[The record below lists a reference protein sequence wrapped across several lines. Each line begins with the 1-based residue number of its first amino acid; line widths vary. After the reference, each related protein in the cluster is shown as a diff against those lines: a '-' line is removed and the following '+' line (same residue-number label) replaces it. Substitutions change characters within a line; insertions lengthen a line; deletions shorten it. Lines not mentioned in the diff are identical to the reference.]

1 MSNTIEKPSKQWRIY
16 SLIIPLLLS
25 ITVLTGCDSPER
37 DASVSESSEAGVDG
51 DTGVYAFVNVNVVPM
66 TDETVLEN
74 QTVVTS
80 NGQIEAIGNSEDV
93 DIPEGAI
100 EIDGSGKYLM
110 PGLAEMHGHIP
121 GDNNRQY
128 AEDVLFLYISNG
140 VTFVRNMAGHPSH
153 LEFREQLERN
163 EIPGPTILAASP
175 WLNSD
180 IVSSP
185 ENAAEVVQRF
195 KDEGYDHMKMGGVP
209 LDTYV
214 AIAEASRESDLPFAG
229 HIPLEVGLVTAL
241 DEGQASIDH
250 YDRYVE
256 FLVADDAGWDGQ
268 NPGFFGSGVIG
279 MIDES
284 KLSEA
289 IDRTIDAGTW
299 NVPTLSLVE
308 HLASP
313 EPAEEMGQWPEM
325 RYMPQNVVDGWVR
338 SKNDFKEREDFQP
351 EATDRLVEIRQI
363 LTREL
368 YNSGAPIVLGSDAP
382 QFFNVP
388 GFSIHHEMEMM
399 VAAGLSPYE
408 VLVTGTVNAAEYAG
422 TPDEFGTVEEN
433 RRADLILVNANPL
446 TDISNV
452 QQREGVM
459 VRGIWWPENEIQ
471 AELDQIATRVN

>member
-1 MSNTIEKPSKQWRIY
+1 MFNSEKNSKHNWRILF
-16 SLIIPLLLS
+16 LIVPLFLGA
-25 ITVLTGCDSPER
+25 VLIKGCDSPDRDETLSDLTESEER
-37 DASVSESSEAGVDG
+37 G
-51 DTGVYAFVNVNVVPM
+51 DTGVYAFVNVNVIPM

-80 NGQIEAIGNSEDV
+80 NGRIESVGASGDV
-93 DIPEGAI
+93 NIPDGAV
-100 EIDGSGKYLM
+100 EIDGSGKFLM

-121 GDNNRQY
+121 GDDNRQY

-153 LEFREQLERN
+153 LEFRDRLERN
-163 EIPGPTILAASP
+163 ELPGPTILAASP

-180 IVSSP
+180 IVPSP
-185 ENAAEVVQRF
+185 EEAEAVVQRF

-209 LDTYV
+209 VDTYV
-214 AIAEASRESDLPFAG
+214 AIAEASRDTDLPFAG

-241 DEGQASIDH
+241 EEGQTSIDH

-268 NPGFFGSGVIG
+268 NPGFFGSAVIG
-279 MIDES
+279 MIDED

-289 IDRTIDAGTW
+289 IDMTIETGTW

-313 EPAEEMGQWPEM
+313 EPGDEMAQWPEM
-325 RYMPQNVVDGWVR
+325 RYMPQNVVDGWVN
-338 SKNDFKEREDFQP
+338 SKNDFKARDDFQP

-399 VAAGLSPYE
+399 VAAGLTPYQ
-408 VLVTGTVNAAEYAG
+408 VLVTGTVNAADYAG

-452 QQREGVM
+452 QEREGVM

-471 AELDQIATRVN
+471 SELDQIADRVN